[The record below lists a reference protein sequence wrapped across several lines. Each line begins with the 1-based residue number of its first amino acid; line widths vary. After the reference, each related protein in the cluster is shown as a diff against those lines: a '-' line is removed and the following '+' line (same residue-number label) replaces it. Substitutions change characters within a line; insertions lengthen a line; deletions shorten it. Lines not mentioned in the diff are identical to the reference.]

1 MNNEYIIVTT
11 LCDKKDIAIQIRDL
25 LLKEKLV
32 AGVQIETVE
41 SLYWWNN
48 KLEKNTEFRIQLRTK
63 KALFKEIEEKILNI
77 HNYEV
82 CEISY
87 QIIDGANEEFLK
99 WIDENIK

>member
-1 MNNEYIIVTT
+1 MNNEYIIITI

-32 AGVQIETVE
+32 AGVQIKTVE

-48 KLEKNTEFRIQLRTK
+48 KLEKNTEFRIQVRTK
-63 KALFKEIEEKILNI
+63 ESLFKEIEEKILNI

-87 QIIDGANEEFLK
+87 QIIAGGNKQFFK
-99 WIDENIK
+99 WIDENTK

>member
-1 MNNEYIIVTT
+1 MNNEYIIITT

-48 KLEKNTEFRIQLRTK
+48 KL
-63 KALFKEIEEKILNI
+63 
-77 HNYEV
+77 
-82 CEISY
+82 
-87 QIIDGANEEFLK
+87 
-99 WIDENIK
+99 